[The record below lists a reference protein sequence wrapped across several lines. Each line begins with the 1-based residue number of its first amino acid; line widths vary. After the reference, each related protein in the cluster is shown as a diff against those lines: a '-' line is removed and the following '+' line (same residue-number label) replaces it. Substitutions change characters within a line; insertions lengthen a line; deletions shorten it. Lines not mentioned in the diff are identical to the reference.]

1 MKDVTIGIDLGGT
14 KVSIGLVSNYEVLN
28 EPERFLIAECQ
39 NADALVSHIKK
50 SLQKIIEESGLR
62 WSDISHI
69 GIGSPGPLDYK
80 TGIILETPNL
90 IMVRNYPLGPKL
102 EEAIGIKTF
111 VNNDA
116 NCFTLGEQKAGVAK
130 NMDYVL
136 GVTLGTGFGLG
147 FVYNGKIFN
156 GATGTALEFALTPY
170 KDGVFEDYI
179 SGRGISRIYKNL
191 SGEQVEPIEVS
202 KLAEKSDATALEAWC
217 EFGQHFA
224 QALICLVNVLDPD
237 IIVIGG
243 SVVKGFRFFRD
254 TLIKDLLSGIHE
266 GPRNNIKVEPS
277 KLGELAAIIGASS
290 LS

>member
-1 MKDVTIGIDLGGT
+1 MKNMTVGIDLGGT
-14 KVSIGLVSNYEVLN
+14 KVSIGLVSNYKVLN
-28 EPERFLIAECQ
+28 KPERFFISECQ
-39 NADALVSHIKK
+39 DADALVSHIKV
-50 SLQKIIEESGLR
+50 SLKKMVRRSGLE
-62 WSDISHI
+62 WSNISHI
-69 GIGSPGPLDYK
+69 GVGSPGPLNYR

-90 IMVRNYPLGPKL
+90 KMVRNYPLGPKL
-102 EEAIGIKTF
+102 EEVTGIKTF
-111 VNNDA
+111 VDNDA
-116 NCFTLGEQKAGVAK
+116 NCFTLGEQRAGVAK

-170 KDGVFEDYI
+170 KNGVFEDYI
-179 SGRGISRIYKNL
+179 SGRGIARIYKNL
-191 SGEQVEPIEVS
+191 SGEQVKPIEVS
-202 KLAEKSDATALEAWC
+202 RLAEKSDVTALKAWH

-224 QALICLVNVLDPD
+224 QALIYLVNVLDPD

-243 SVVKGFRFFRD
+243 SVANGFRFFRNS
-254 TLIKDLLSGIHE
+254 LKKNLLDGIHE
-266 GPRNNIKVEPS
+266 GPRNNIKVELS